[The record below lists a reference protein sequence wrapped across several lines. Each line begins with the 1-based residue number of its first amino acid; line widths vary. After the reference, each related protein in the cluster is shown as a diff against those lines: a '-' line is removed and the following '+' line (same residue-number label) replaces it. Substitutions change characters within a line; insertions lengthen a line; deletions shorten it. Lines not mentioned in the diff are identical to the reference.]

1 MTTQK
6 EIQPQKDKVVIRRA
20 TAADAPAMLALIRAL
35 AEYEKLEPPDAEAEA
50 RLVRDAFGEKP
61 RFDVYLAEVDGRAV
75 GYAFLLET
83 YSTFLARPTLYIED
97 IFVLPEY
104 RGKRVGDALF
114 RRCVAVAKERGCGRI
129 EWVTLDWNVNAQ
141 NFFKR
146 YGAQHL
152 KEWYFFR
159 LTADKFDEIL
169 EN

>member
-6 EIQPQKDKVVIRRA
+6 EIYPQKDKVVIRRA
-20 TAADAPAMLALIRAL
+20 TAADAPAMLALIWAL

>member
-6 EIQPQKDKVVIRRA
+6 EIHPQKDKVVIRRA

-114 RRCVAVAKERGCGRI
+114 RQCVAVAKERGCGRI

-159 LTADKFDEIL
+159 LTADKFNEIL

>member
-146 YGAQHL
+146 YGSQHL